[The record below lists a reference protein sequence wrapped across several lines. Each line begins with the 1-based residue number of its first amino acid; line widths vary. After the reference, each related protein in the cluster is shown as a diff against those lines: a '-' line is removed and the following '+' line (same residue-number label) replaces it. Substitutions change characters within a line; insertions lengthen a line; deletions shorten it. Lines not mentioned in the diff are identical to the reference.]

1 MPPVAC
7 KVAPGY
13 TDPATPIA
21 REPEVVTLNGATEN
35 AILKLAF
42 AVFAVGVSES
52 VTVTVKLSV
61 PTNVPVGVPE
71 ITPVEAFSDNPAGRL
86 PTVTDHLYG
95 GIPPVA

>member
-13 TDPATPIA
+13 TEPATPTA
-21 REPEVVTLNGATEN
+21 SDPEVVTLSGATEI
-35 AILKLAF
+35 AILRLAL

-52 VTVTVKLSV
+52 VAVTVKLTV

-71 ITPVEAFSDNPAGRL
+71 ITPVKAFNDNPAGKL
-86 PTVTDHLYG
+86 PVVTAHL
-95 GIPPVA
+95 